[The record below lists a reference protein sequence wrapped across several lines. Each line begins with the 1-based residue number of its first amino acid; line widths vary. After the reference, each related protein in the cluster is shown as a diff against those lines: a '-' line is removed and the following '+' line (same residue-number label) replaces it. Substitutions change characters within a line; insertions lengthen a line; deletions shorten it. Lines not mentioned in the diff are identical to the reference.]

1 MDVTMVA
8 SIVDVSPM
16 TPAAVT
22 STPVV
27 STVNN
32 NSLMTSSHVQ
42 LLSRIPESVN
52 ATSPHS
58 VAISAA
64 NSPPQPNYQQQQTAG
79 SHNPTPP
86 SAPPTPGR

>member
-27 STVNN
+27 NN

-42 LLSRIPESVN
+42 LLSRITESVN

-64 NSPPQPNYQQQQTAG
+64 NSPPPPNYQQQQTVG
-79 SHNPTPP
+79 SHNATPP
-86 SAPPTPGR
+86 SAAPTPVR

>member
-1 MDVTMVA
+1 MVA

-27 STVNN
+27 NN

-42 LLSRIPESVN
+42 LLSRITESVN

-86 SAPPTPGR
+86 SAAPTPVR

>member
-27 STVNN
+27 NN

-42 LLSRIPESVN
+42 LLSRITESVN

-86 SAPPTPGR
+86 SAAPTPVR